1 MKTKWILWIVF
12 EIFKFIVWSYL
23 FVFFSLMMLY
33 LLFWWISFSLNIWW
47 FQFNLWNTTNNIT
60 SIEQNNNQQEKDTNK
75 KDSIQVDMNKTNT
88 SKFEKN
94 SEWKYE
100 WWHLLEYTE
109 DNFKKALL
117 WWDQVLL
124 LFKANWC
131 VTCKMLED
139 EIQEQW
145 IPRWILIMYV
155 DFDKE
160 HELRKQY
167 KVNNQHTVIYVDHQ
181 WNETNRDL
189 WWDYNQILQKTL

>member
-1 MKTKWILWIVF
+1 MKNKWILSILL
-12 EIFKFIVWSYL
+12 EIFKFVFWSYL
-23 FVFFSLMMLY
+23 FVFFSLTLLY
-33 LLFWWISFSLNIWW
+33 LVFWWISFSINIWW
-47 FQFNLWNTTNNIT
+47 FKLSLGNDINNTTNTT
-60 SIEQNNNQQEKDTNK
+60 SLEQK
-75 KDSIQVDMNKTNT
+75 KDSINKDTIKKDT
-88 SKFEKN
+88 TKFVKN

-131 VTCKMLED
+131 SSCKLLED

-160 HELRKQY
+160 FELRKKY
-167 KVNNQHTVIYVDHQ
+167 KVNNQHTVVYVDQQ
-181 WNETNRDL
+181 WNEINRDL
-189 WWDYNQILQKTL
+189 WWDYNEILSKTL

>member
-1 MKTKWILWIVF
+1 MKNKWILSILF
-12 EIFKFIVWSYL
+12 EIFKFVFWSYL
-23 FVFFSLMMLY
+23 FVFFSLTLLY
-33 LLFWWISFSLNIWW
+33 LIFWWISFSINIWW
-47 FQFNLWNTTNNIT
+47 FQLNLWNDIKTITNTTTIEQKKDTTDTTN
-60 SIEQNNNQQEKDTNK
+60 KDTTNK
-75 KDSIQVDMNKTNT
+75 DTTRFV
-88 SKFEKN
+88 KN

-131 VTCKMLED
+131 SSCKVLED

-160 HELRKQY
+160 FELRKKY
-167 KVNNQHTVIYVDHQ
+167 KVNNQHTVVYVDQQ
-181 WNETNRDL
+181 WNEVNRDL

>member
-1 MKTKWILWIVF
+1 MKNKWILWIVF
-12 EIFKFIVWSYL
+12 EIFKFVFWSYL
-23 FVFFSLMMLY
+23 FVFFSLTLLY
-33 LLFWWISFSLNIWW
+33 LIFWWISFSINIWW
-47 FQFNLWNTTNNIT
+47 FQLNLWNDIKTINNTTT
-60 SIEQNNNQQEKDTNK
+60 IEQKKDTTDTINK
-75 KDSIQVDMNKTNT
+75 DTT
-88 SKFEKN
+88 KFVKN

-131 VTCKMLED
+131 SSCKVLED

-160 HELRKQY
+160 FELRKKY
-167 KVNNQHTVIYVDHQ
+167 KVNNQHTVVYVDQQ
-181 WNETNRDL
+181 WNEINRDL
-189 WWDYNQILQKTL
+189 WWDYNQILQKAL

>member
-1 MKTKWILWIVF
+1 MKNKWILSILF
-12 EIFKFIVWSYL
+12 EICKFVFLSYL
-23 FVFFSLMMLY
+23 FVFFSLTLLY
-33 LLFWWISFSLNIWW
+33 LIFWWISFSINIWW
-47 FQFNLWNTTNNIT
+47 FQLSLWNDIKTITNTTTLEQKKDTTDTTN
-60 SIEQNNNQQEKDTNK
+60 KDTINK
-75 KDSIQVDMNKTNT
+75 DTTRFV
-88 SKFEKN
+88 KN

-131 VTCKMLED
+131 SSCKLLED

-160 HELRKQY
+160 FELRKKY
-167 KVNNQHTVIYVDHQ
+167 KVNNQHTVVYVDQQ
-181 WNETNRDL
+181 WNEINRDL

>member
-1 MKTKWILWIVF
+1 MKNKWILSILF
-12 EIFKFIVWSYL
+12 EIFKFVFWSYF
-23 FVFFSLMMLY
+23 FVFFSLTLLY
-33 LLFWWISFSLNIWW
+33 LLFWWISFSINIWW
-47 FQFNLWNTTNNIT
+47 FQLNLWNDITNTKTINNTTTLEQKKDTTDTTN
-60 SIEQNNNQQEKDTNK
+60 KDTINK
-75 KDSIQVDMNKTNT
+75 DTT
-88 SKFEKN
+88 KFVKN

-131 VTCKMLED
+131 SSCKVLED

-160 HELRKQY
+160 FELRKKY
-167 KVNNQHTVIYVDHQ
+167 KVNNQHTVVYVDQQ
-181 WNETNRDL
+181 WNEINRDL
-189 WWDYNQILQKTL
+189 WWDYNAILSKTL

>member
-1 MKTKWILWIVF
+1 MKNKWILSILF
-12 EIFKFIVWSYL
+12 EIFKFVFWSYL
-23 FVFFSLMMLY
+23 FVFFSLTLLY
-33 LLFWWISFSLNIWW
+33 LLFWWISFSFNIWW
-47 FQFNLWNTTNNIT
+47 FQLNLWNDIKTITNTTT
-60 SIEQNNNQQEKDTNK
+60 LEQKKDTTDTINK
-75 KDSIQVDMNKTNT
+75 DITRFV
-88 SKFEKN
+88 KN

-131 VTCKMLED
+131 SSCKLLED

-160 HELRKQY
+160 FELRKKY
-167 KVNNQHTVIYVDHQ
+167 KVNNQHTVVYVDQQ
-181 WNETNRDL
+181 WNEVNRDL

>member
-1 MKTKWILWIVF
+1 MKNKWILKMLF
-12 EIFKFIVWSYL
+12 EIFKFVFWSYL
-23 FVFFSLMMLY
+23 FVFFSLTLLY
-33 LLFWWISFSLNIWW
+33 LLFWWISFSINIWW
-47 FQFNLWNTTNNIT
+47 FQLNLWNDINNTTNTKTIT
-60 SIEQNNNQQEKDTNK
+60 NTTTLEQKKDATDTTNKDT
-75 KDSIQVDMNKTNT
+75 T
-88 SKFEKN
+88 KFVKN

-131 VTCKMLED
+131 SSCKVLEE

-160 HELRKQY
+160 FELRKKY
-167 KVNNQHTVIYVDHQ
+167 KVNNQHTVVYVDQQ
-181 WNETNRDL
+181 WNEVNRDL
-189 WWDYNQILQKTL
+189 WWDYNAILSKTL

>member
-1 MKTKWILWIVF
+1 MKTKWILWILF

-33 LLFWWISFSLNIWW
+33 LVFWWISFSLNIWW
-47 FQFNLWNTTNNIT
+47 FQFSVWNTTTNVNNIT
-60 SIEQNNNQQEKDTNK
+60 TISEQWKDTNK
-75 KDSIQVDMNKTNT
+75 KDSVQENITKKDTN
-88 SKFEKN
+88 KFEKN

-131 VTCKMLED
+131 SSCKLLEE

-160 HELRKQY
+160 NELRKQY

-181 WNETNRDL
+181 WNEINRDL

>member
-1 MKTKWILWIVF
+1 MKNKWILSILF
-12 EIFKFIVWSYL
+12 EIFKFVFWSYL
-23 FVFFSLMMLY
+23 FVFFSLTLLY
-33 LLFWWISFSLNIWW
+33 LLFWWISFSINIWW
-47 FQFNLWNTTNNIT
+47 FQLSLWNDINNTTT
-60 SIEQNNNQQEKDTNK
+60 IEQKKDTIDTINK
-75 KDSIQVDMNKTNT
+75 DTT
-88 SKFEKN
+88 KFVKN

-131 VTCKMLED
+131 SSCKVLED

-160 HELRKQY
+160 FELRKKY
-167 KVNNQHTVIYVDHQ
+167 KVNNQHTVVYVDQQ
-181 WNETNRDL
+181 WNEINRDL

>member
-1 MKTKWILWIVF
+1 MKNKWILSILF
-12 EIFKFIVWSYL
+12 EIFKFVFWSYL
-23 FVFFSLMMLY
+23 FVFFSLTLLY
-33 LLFWWISFSLNIWW
+33 LIFWWISFSINIWW
-47 FQFNLWNTTNNIT
+47 FQLNLWNDINNTKTITNSTTLEQKKDTTDTTN
-60 SIEQNNNQQEKDTNK
+60 KDT
-75 KDSIQVDMNKTNT
+75 T
-88 SKFEKN
+88 KFVKN

-131 VTCKMLED
+131 SSCKVLED

-160 HELRKQY
+160 FELRKKY
-167 KVNNQHTVIYVDHQ
+167 KVNNQHTVVYVDQQ
-181 WNETNRDL
+181 WNEVNRDL
-189 WWDYNQILQKTL
+189 WWDYNEILSKTL